1 MSQANS
7 SDANDSSSSQ
17 ALPLPATLSLLSE
30 RESELANIDRQL
42 ASVQAA
48 LPRKTR
54 EAEGIE
60 RELGVLERKSGELS
74 AEAQEAKRR
83 KREGES
89 DGLEEAGRWHRG
101 AKKGLHDLVGV
112 GG

>member
-1 MSQANS
+1 M
-7 SDANDSSSSQ
+7 
-17 ALPLPATLSLLSE
+17 
-30 RESELANIDRQL
+30 
-42 ASVQAA
+42 
-48 LPRKTR
+48 
-54 EAEGIE
+54 E
-60 RELGVLERKSGELS
+60 RELSVLERKSGELS
-74 AEAQEAKRR
+74 AQAEEAKRR